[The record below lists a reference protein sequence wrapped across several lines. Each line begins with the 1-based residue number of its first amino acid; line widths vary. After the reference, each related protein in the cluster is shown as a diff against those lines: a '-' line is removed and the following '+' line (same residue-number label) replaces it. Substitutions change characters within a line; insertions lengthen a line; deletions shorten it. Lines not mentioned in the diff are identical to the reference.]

1 MARKRVTGEPAWV
14 LHHRPYRDTS
24 RIIDVLSRDHGR
36 LSLVSKGSRAAKSR
50 LKGILRPFMPL
61 DISWVIHS
69 DLGTLTG
76 AEMHGAPVSLTG
88 DALLSGYY
96 LNELLLQLLHRH
108 DPQPDI
114 FEAYSRAVTNLAGRE
129 NVAPVL
135 RAFEIDLLSLLG
147 YALVLDHDTGDSGVL
162 KLKSTYE
169 YRPEQGPVPVSERE
183 GAMIF
188 SGAELMA
195 INSREFDDPDV
206 LRCAGRLL
214 RHVIAY
220 HLDGKE
226 LKSRKVMKEI
236 RRSDGAGRSQ

>member
-1 MARKRVTGEPAWV
+1 MSRKRVNGEPAWV

-36 LSLVSKGSRAAKSR
+36 LSLVSRGSRAAKSR

-61 DISWVIHS
+61 DMSWVIHA

-96 LNELLLQLLHRH
+96 LNELVLKLLHRH

-114 FEAYSRAVTNLAGRE
+114 FEAYSRAVSKLAGCD

-147 YALVLDHDTGDSGVL
+147 YALVLDHDTAGNRALEPG
-162 KLKSTYE
+162 STYE
-169 YRPEQGPVPVSERE
+169 YRPEQGPTPVSGRD
-183 GAMIF
+183 GPTIF
-188 SGAELMA
+188 SGVELIA
-195 INSREFDDPDV
+195 IARREFDDPDV

-236 RRSDGAGRSQ
+236 RRSDGAGRQQ